1 MNMET
6 MNWKKPEEEGVRQ
19 LPVVSL
25 SKALNPPNSCSEAN
39 RARSVDQGS
48 SGVCVCVSS
57 FLQCVALN
65 KEKLL
70 FQVICAGWT
79 VSEILIGHNTCSL
92 LPVFIISFS
101 LCNE

>member
-79 VSEILIGHNTCSL
+79 VR
-92 LPVFIISFS
+92 F
-101 LCNE
+101 